1 MDNYIVINDKK
12 TELTEEQ
19 LKALGIEVK
28 KKRNNPFNSEP
39 EPIPVYS
46 IEATRV
52 KRKGIVS
59 NPPSLS
65 TATRLIQSANSFNDK
80 DFANQVYLHE
90 LLNRKLLKY
99 AWDNECEDNKWNEDV
114 NSVHYYIYF
123 DTISKY
129 FGVHENYS
137 HKSASTV
144 YFSAAD
150 VARKAIEDVIKP
162 FMEEHKDFEW

>member
-1 MDNYIVINDKK
+1 MDNYIVINGKK

-19 LKALGIEVK
+19 LKALGIEVD

-46 IEATRV
+46 IGATHA
-52 KRKGIVS
+52 KRIGIVS

-65 TATRLIQSANSFNDK
+65 TATRLIQSANSFNDWE
-80 DFANQVYLHE
+80 FANQVYLHE

-99 AWDNECEDNKWNEDV
+99 AWDNEGEDNKWNEDV
-114 NSVHYYIYF
+114 NNVHYYIYF
-123 DTISKY
+123 DTISRC

-137 HKSASTV
+137 HKSANIV
-144 YFSAAD
+144 YFSSVD

-162 FMEEHKDFEW
+162 FIEEHIDFEW